1 MSPALRAGGKV
12 AARGCATVAHR
23 APDAAHIRENKVR
36 SKAALKTAGFWLHF
50 AQFLQQ
56 TKCYP

>member
-1 MSPALRAGGKV
+1 LRAGGKV